1 MFETLGAKLLGDDDE
16 RAVSPVIGVI
26 LMVAITVILAA
37 VIAAFVLDM
46 GDMGDQPPS
55 AQIGFNENVGDNVTI
70 SVTGGENIDG
80 DNLYV
85 DHGGISDD
93 INHDDPVSQWEW
105 DPDEHFGDE
114 VASDW
119 IGADEVTAGDELE
132 LDSAHDDDD
141 HGENF
146 DDSEPIQI
154 IWESDGDSQV
164 LDEFE
169 PTET

>member
-55 AQIGFNENVGDNVTI
+55 TQFSFDEDLDDTNTVTV
-70 SVTGGENIDG
+70 SVSGGENIDG
-80 DNLYV
+80 DNLYLDV
-85 DHGGISDD
+85 GDLG
-93 INHDDPVSQWEW
+93 DDPISQQDDFYDGGEDWEEA
-105 DPDEHFGDE
+105 DELSAGDE
-114 VASDW
+114 V
-119 IGADEVTAGDELE
+119 ELE
-132 LDSAHDDDD
+132 E
-141 HGENF
+141 GE
-146 DDSEPIQI
+146 DYTGGDTIQI
-154 IWESDGDSQV
+154 IWEGDGDSQV

-169 PTET
+169 TSD